1 MLSLSKH
8 DCSPFDK
15 LRANGC
21 RATLSR
27 LFVYNSLAPADV
39 ARFTGAEAV
48 YISPVTIAELKFGVE
63 NTTDPD
69 IRQKRQAA
77 LYRLKRKPI
86 LRIDETTGEIFGSLA
101 AQLKSLGMQ
110 HQHRVQDIWI
120 ASQAIQHSLTLLTH
134 NQKDFVDI
142 PGLSIQIIK
151 R

>member
-1 MLSLSKH
+1 VGFLI
-8 DCSPFDK
+8 DTCIWVDVE
-15 LRANGC
+15 RG
-21 RATLSR
+21 T
-27 LFVYNSLAPADV
+27 LAPADV

-48 YISPVTIAELKFGVE
+48 YISPVTIAELKFGVD

-77 LYRLKRKPI
+77 LYRLKRRPI